1 MNTEILFRIEKLKK
15 IFEIRSEFGGRK
27 VVAVDGVDLDIYK
40 GETLGVV
47 GESGCGKT
55 TLGKL
60 IIKLIEPTE
69 GRIYYRNIDITSLP
83 EKRLRR
89 LKKKFQIIFQNPYK
103 SLNPRITAGYSILE
117 GMEEKLEKKEKIE
130 KAKQL
135 LETVGISKEKFNN
148 FPHQFSGGERQRI
161 SIARA
166 LSTNPEFIVCDEPTS
181 NLDLSIQAQILNLFM
196 ELKEKFSLTYL
207 FISHD
212 LKVIE
217 FVSDRIAVMYKGRI
231 VEIGPT
237 EKVIKNPS
245 HPYTKSLVQS
255 TFSLSR

>member
-1 MNTEILFRIEKLKK
+1 MSDAMNTETLFKVENLKK
-15 IFEIRSEFGGRK
+15 VFEIRSEFGERK
-27 VVAVDGVDLDIYK
+27 RISAVDGVNLEIYK
-40 GETLGVV
+40 GETLGIV

-60 IIKLIEPTE
+60 IIRLIEPTE
-69 GRIYYRNIDITSLP
+69 GKIYYRNIDITNLR
-83 EKRLRR
+83 EKELRR
-89 LKKKFQIIFQNPYK
+89 LRKKFQIIFQDPYK
-103 SLNPRITAGYSILE
+103 SLNPRIRVGYSILE
-117 GMEEKLEKKEKIE
+117 GMDRKLRNEE
-130 KAKQL
+130 KAKEL
-135 LETVGISKEKFNN
+135 LEIVGISREKFYN

-166 LSTNPEFIVCDEPTS
+166 LSTDPEFIVCDEPTS

-217 FVSDRIAVMYKGRI
+217 FVSDRIAVMYNGKI
-231 VEIGPT
+231 VEIGPA
-237 EKVIKNPS
+237 ERIIREPS
-245 HPYTKSLVQS
+245 HPYTKSLIKS
-255 TFSLSR
+255 AFK

>member
-15 IFEIRSEFGGRK
+15 IFEIRSEFGERK
-27 VVAVDGVDLDIYK
+27 RVVAVDGVDLDIYK

-89 LKKKFQIIFQNPYK
+89 LRKKFQIIFQNPYK

-181 NLDLSIQAQILNLFM
+181 NLDLSVQAQILNLFM

-217 FVSDRIAVMYKGRI
+217 FVSDRIAVMYNGKI
-231 VEIGPT
+231 VEIGPA
-237 EKVIKNPS
+237 ERIIREPS
-245 HPYTKSLVQS
+245 HPYTKSLIKS
-255 TFSLSR
+255 AFK